1 LLVVPKLGTTN
12 YGGSST
18 TLPAEAK
25 IIIGGSHTRREWGGN
40 AGSINTVLASVSQG
54 SSQTVSSLLVLG
66 MVIRR
71 ADTGCHTQQPLIS
84 VGDVTIVEHFV
95 K

>member
-1 LLVVPKLGTTN
+1 MAAAVRRCQRRRRSSLVVHIHVVSGEATRAAL
-12 YGGSST
+12 
-18 TLPAEAK
+18 TL
-25 IIIGGSHTRREWGGN
+25 IR
-40 AGSINTVLASVSQG
+40 VLASVSQG

-84 VGDVTIVEHFV
+84 VGDVTIVDS
-95 K
+95 